1 MKIIW
6 ISAFFHDSAAAFIE
20 DWKIISAVQEERF
33 TRKKQDEWF
42 PVKSIEWIL
51 EENNLS
57 IEDIDYFVFYE
68 KPFLKF
74 ERLLENYLSE
84 VPFWIWSFFTAIP
97 VWIKEKLF
105 LKKIL
110 VQELEKIET
119 GLNEKKWIFKNENEK
134 KETGLVIKNKT
145 KFSTH
150 HWSHAWS
157 AFYPSPFE
165 DAAILTIDWVWE
177 WTTTSIAHW
186 KSEKIEFL
194 QDIKYP
200 HSLWLFYSAITYFLW
215 FKVNSWEYKV
225 MWLAPYWEESWI
237 QKYYKLMKEN
247 LIDIKDDWSF
257 RLNLKYFSYLRWL
270 KMTNKKMEKV
280 FWIKRRIPEKDLEQV
295 HMDIAWALQILTEE
309 IMIKLAKT
317 AKKITW
323 SKNLCLAWWV
333 ALNCV
338 WNWKILEEKIFENIW
353 IQPAS
358 WDAWGAVWCAL
369 DFYYSS
375 NPRPV
380 SSETGLKDGMN
391 WSYLW
396 PKSSEKEI
404 LEMCENFWAKYEK
417 FSDEEISEKISEKLK
432 DWNVIWWHQWKM
444 EYWPRSLWARS
455 IIWNSQ
461 NPKMQE
467 KMNLK
472 IKFRESFRPFAPV
485 VLEEDVSK
493 YFEIDVKSPYMLL
506 VANVQKNIRKKISD
520 SEKKLFW
527 IEKLNV
533 PKSEIPAVTHV
544 DYSARVQTVSKV
556 TNPKFHNLISKFKE
570 KTWCSVLINTSFNV
584 RWEPI
589 VCTAEDS
596 YKCFMRTWMDYLVIE
611 NFVFKK
617 EDQPD
622 FEDKEKWE
630 EKFVLD

>member
-6 ISAFFHDSAAAFIE
+6 ISAFFHDSAAALIE

-33 TRKKQDEWF
+33 TRKKQDESF

-57 IEDIDYFVFYE
+57 LDDIDFFVFYE

-84 VPFWIWSFFTAIP
+84 VPFWIASFFTAIP

-110 VQELEKIET
+110 AQNFYKISDSKLKEKEFTKEIY
-119 GLNEKKWIFKNENEK
+119 KKI
-134 KETGLVIKNKT
+134 

-186 KSEKIEFL
+186 NSNKKWNKIEFL

-225 MWLAPYWEESWI
+225 MWLAPYWENSGENSWI
-237 QKYYKLMKEN
+237 KKYYKLMKEN

-295 HMDIAWALQILTEE
+295 HMDIAWALQMLTEE

-338 WNWKILEEKIFENIW
+338 WNWKILEESIFENIW

-358 WDAWGAVWCAL
+358 WDAWWAVWCAL
-369 DFYYSS
+369 DFYYSE
-375 NPRPV
+375 NKRII
-380 SSETGLKDGMN
+380 EKNDWMN

-396 PKSSEKEI
+396 PKSSEEEI
-404 LEMCENFWAKYEK
+404 LEMAENFWAKFEK
-417 FSDEEISEKISEKLK
+417 FSDEEISDKISEELK
-432 DWNVIWWHQWKM
+432 NWKVIWWHQWKM

-455 IIWNSQ
+455 IIWDSQ
-461 NPKMQE
+461 NPEMQE

-472 IKFRESFRPFAPV
+472 IKFRESFRPFAPA
-485 VLEEDVSK
+485 VLEEDVEK
-493 YFEIDVKSPYMLL
+493 YFKISTKSPYMLL
-506 VANVQKNIRKKISD
+506 VADVQENIRKNISED
-520 SEKKLFW
+520 EKKLFW

-544 DYSARVQTVSKV
+544 DYSARVQTVSKE
-556 TNPKFHNLISKFKE
+556 TNPKFHNLITRFKE
-570 KTWCSVLINTSFNV
+570 KTWWKNWCSVLINTSFNV

-596 YKCFMRTWMDYLVIE
+596 YKCFMRTWMDFLVIE

-622 FEDKEKWE
+622 FDDSEKWE
-630 EKFVLD
+630 EEFVLD